1 MKKGTKCVMLNDD
14 LQKRI
19 INLYHDG
26 ERLEDIANEVG
37 MPLSTLKR
45 RVTAWKKDGT
55 LPQERLRKNAK
66 RKKPEY
72 KKPRSEW
79 KPRDYSYLANSRSIV
94 FIPGKTPIPTNE
106 TTVKCTK
113 GISKTCRFGV
123 GECLAYNCDFITITG
138 QMRGCPAKA
147 CTHYEKITKEKPRY
161 VSSFSMRGS
170 SEDVFAR
177 KESK

>member
-1 MKKGTKCVMLNDD
+1 MKKGTKCVMLTED
-14 LQKRI
+14 LK
-19 INLYHDG
+19 NEVCKLYNEG
-26 ERLEDIANEVG
+26 ERLDDIAIEVG
-37 MPLSTLKR
+37 MPLTTLKR
-45 RVTAWKKDGT
+45 RITAWKHDGT
-55 LPQERLRKNAK
+55 LPPGIRSNRKI
-66 RKKPEY
+66 KKYEHHKPLSEY
-72 KKPRSEW
+72 KPREYSGF
-79 KPRDYSYLANSRSIV
+79 PRCKEAR

-123 GECLAYNCDFITITG
+123 GECLSYKCDFITITG

-161 VSSFSMRGS
+161 VSQFSMRGS
-170 SEDVFAR
+170 SEDIFAR